1 MLYADEK
8 WVIKV
13 LSLVN
18 TEYEGILNFL
28 ISHGLE
34 RRALGFSDEKL
45 LFDDRSRKNHS
56 VFFKVLVVSYL
67 RGEQNTALWAIS
79 LLFNWLNYPKHNL
92 GLL

>member
-34 RRALGFSDEKL
+34 RRALGLSNEKL

-67 RGEQNTALWAIS
+67 RGDRRTLSSGQFLYFLI
-79 LLFNWLNYPKHNL
+79 
-92 GLL
+92 G